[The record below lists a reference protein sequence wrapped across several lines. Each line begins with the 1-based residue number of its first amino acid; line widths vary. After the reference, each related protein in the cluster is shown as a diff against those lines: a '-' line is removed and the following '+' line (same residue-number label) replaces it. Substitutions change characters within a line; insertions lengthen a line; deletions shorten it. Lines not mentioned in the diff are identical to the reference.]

1 MDVEETI
8 KLIETLRAGGGS
20 PAYAMKM
27 ARQAAGK
34 QVAHAARQRLEQD
47 RKRVADLD
55 VATLDG
61 HGFGSWYGGPRAWHA
76 DWPGLARSLRANGLS
91 DEDLEEIDRASSK
104 IVSRLGDPGTVRF
117 GTRGLVLGHVQSG
130 KTTNY
135 TAVMAKA
142 ADAGYRLFIILSG
155 MHNALRNQ
163 TQQRLE
169 RDLLLR
175 EQDRWYNLTHNGDF
189 GDPGNAPVILTSGKR
204 CLAVVKKNVH
214 RLKSLNNWLDSAPDA
229 VRNCAILVIDDECDQ
244 ASIDVGSETRSAIS
258 DLLRRL
264 LDRPKVA
271 YAGYTAT
278 PFANVLIDPQSD
290 EDLYPRDFIVALDQP
305 RRHMGTE
312 TIFGREPLSQ
322 DEALFK
328 SDGRDIVRHVPED
341 EVDGIRPPTQTTRL
355 EAWEP
360 SPAPSLRDAIRY
372 FILATAAR
380 RARGQSGHS
389 SMLIHTTMRVLG
401 QEKTRA
407 PVRQILDETRR
418 HLTQGKV
425 AALRSLWARER
436 GSAPVPGLPAVSYEA
451 LATHI
456 GSVLRQCSVV
466 VDNSGSA
473 DTLEYGEEPQ
483 VVIVIGGNTL
493 SRGLTLE
500 GLVVS
505 YFLRSAT
512 AYDTLL
518 QMGRWFGYRPGYEDL
533 PRVWMTTEL
542 HDWFIHLATVEA
554 EIRVEIDRYEREQ
567 RTPENYAV
575 RIRTHSGMTVTSRA
589 KMGSARPAR
598 VSFAGERVQSFF
610 FRHRDHDW
618 LARNLEAGRSLVRAA
633 VRNGARLEAVR
644 QTGQWLLRNVH
655 VDHVERFFHSY
666 SFHEN
671 HHPRLSRQTILDYI
685 SRQNAL
691 GDLLTWNVLVVGAM
705 DRSERRAIDLGLDAK
720 IALLV
725 RSRLRTGGGSSA
737 NLKTVMSKADLVAD
751 LAADDDDLAGSAQN
765 QSTVQ
770 LLRSRPRGTGLL
782 ALYPID
788 RDSAPTERG
797 VREPLDALEDVLGVG
812 IVFPETDEM
821 TPVKYVAAALDPD
834 AADQRRQRE
843 AEGVAQEM
851 EALNRQDE
859 EQDLPEKVLPT

>member
-34 QVAHAARQRLEQD
+34 QVADAARQRLEQD

-55 VATLDG
+55 VTTLDG
-61 HGFGSWYGGPRAWHA
+61 PGFGTWYAGPRAWHA
-76 DWPGLARSLRANGLS
+76 DWPGLARSLREGGLS
-91 DEDLEEIDRASSK
+91 NEDLEEIDHASSK
-104 IVSRLGDPGTVRF
+104 IVSRLGDPSTGGFR
-117 GTRGLVLGHVQSG
+117 TRGLVLGHVQSG

-142 ADAGYRLFIILSG
+142 ADAGYRLFIVLSG
-155 MHNALRNQ
+155 MHNALRKQ

-169 RDLLLR
+169 RDLLR
-175 EQDRWYNLTHNGDF
+175 KQDHWFNLTHDDDF
-189 GDPGNAPVILTSGKR
+189 GDPGNAPTILGGNLR

-214 RLKSLNNWLDSAPDA
+214 RLNRLNTWLDSAPDA
-229 VRNCAILVIDDECDQ
+229 VRNCPILVIDDECDQ
-244 ASIDVGSETRSAIS
+244 ASIDVGTETRSAIS
-258 DLLRRL
+258 DLLRL
-264 LDRPKVA
+264 LLKRQKVG

-278 PFANVLIDPQSD
+278 PFANVLIDPHSD
-290 EDLYPRDFIVALDQP
+290 DDLYPRDFIVALDQP
-305 RRHMGTE
+305 RSHMGTE

-322 DEALFK
+322 DESFFE

-341 EVDGIRPPTQTTRL
+341 EVDRGRPPTQTIRL

-360 SPAPSLRDAIRY
+360 SPVPSLRDAIRY

-407 PVRQILDETRR
+407 PVRQILDETRER
-418 HLTQGKV
+418 LAQGKV
-425 AALRSLWARER
+425 SALRLLWAKER
-436 GSAPVPGLPAVSYEA
+436 DRAPVPGLPAVSYEA

-456 GSVLRQCSVV
+456 GPVLRQCSVV

-554 EIRVEIDRYEREQ
+554 EIRLEIDRYEREQ
-567 RTPENYAV
+567 QTPEDYAV

-589 KMGSARPAR
+589 KMGSARPAQ

-610 FRHRDHDW
+610 FRHRDREW

-633 VRNGARLEAVR
+633 IQQGAKPEAVR
-644 QTGQWLLRNVH
+644 KTRQWLLRNVH
-655 VDHVERFFHSY
+655 VNHVRRFLRAY

-671 HHPRLSRQTILDYI
+671 HHPRLSPQTILDYI
-685 SRQNAL
+685 SRQNARNE
-691 GDLLTWNVLVVGAM
+691 LLTWNVLVVGA
-705 DRSERRAIDLGLDAK
+705 DKGRGRRAIDLGLDDRVK
-720 IALLV
+720 LLV
-725 RSRLRTGGGSSA
+725 RSRLRTGGGASA
-737 NLKTVMSKADLVAD
+737 NLKAIMSKEDLVAD
-751 LAADDDDLAGSAQN
+751 LAVDADVAKSAQAR
-765 QSTVQ
+765 STVQ

-788 RDSAPTERG
+788 RDSAPAKRG
-797 VREPLDALEDVLGVG
+797 VREPLNALEDVLGVG
-812 IVFPETDEM
+812 VVFPETDEV
-821 TPVKYVAAALDPD
+821 TPVEYIAAALDPD
-834 AADQRRQRE
+834 AAHERRQQEEE
-843 AEGVAQEM
+843 ALVQEM

-859 EQDLPEKVLPT
+859 QEDPL